1 MKRTDFDLDEM
12 QRLWQKQSRALE
24 GRSLISE
31 DEMRRAIQRTRKA
44 EVRPLHLWRRVAAV
58 AAVLIVA
65 AVAVWQWPAQPA
77 TPQLAEAAQGP
88 RINRNN
94 RNNQK
99 TQSTQSIQSTLS
111 IQNTPKTPTL
121 IAESPVQ
128 KVVESRVAAQIEE
141 SPQFIAP
148 VAVEAVPA
156 DETLLAQAPAP
167 QKTVWPNRQSATD
180 TLTVYTTRLVQY
192 GTPKRKSL
200 TETLFEPVLASL

>member
-24 GRSLISE
+24 GHSLISE
-31 DEMRRAIQRTRKA
+31 DEMRRAMQRTRKA

-77 TPQLAEAAQGP
+77 TPQLAKAAQGP
-88 RINRNN
+88 RNN

-99 TQSTQSIQSTLS
+99 TQSIQSIPI

-121 IAESPVQ
+121 IAESPAQ
-128 KVVESRVAAQIEE
+128 KDVESRVAAQIEE

-148 VAVEAVPA
+148 VAVEEVAA

>member
-12 QRLWQKQSRALE
+12 QRLWQKQSLALE
-24 GRSLISE
+24 GHNLISE
-31 DEMRRAIQRTRKA
+31 DEMRRAMQRTRKA

-58 AAVLIVA
+58 AAVFIVA

-77 TPQLAEAAQGP
+77 TPQLAEAAKGP
-88 RINRNN
+88 

-99 TQSTQSIQSTLS
+99 TQSTQSIQ
-111 IQNTPKTPTL
+111 NTPTSPTL
-121 IAESPVQ
+121 IAESPAQ
-128 KVVESRVAAQIEE
+128 KDVESLVVAQIEE
-141 SPQFIAP
+141 LPQFIAP
-148 VAVEAVPA
+148 VAVEEVSA
-156 DETLLAQAPAP
+156 DETILAQAPAP
-167 QKTVWPNRQSATD
+167 QKTVWPNRQSTTD

>member
-24 GRSLISE
+24 GHSLISE
-31 DEMRRAIQRTRKA
+31 DEMRRAMQRTRKA

-77 TPQLAEAAQGP
+77 TSQLAEAAQGS
-88 RINRNN
+88 RNN

-99 TQSTQSIQSTLS
+99 TQSTQSIQS
-111 IQNTPKTPTL
+111 IQNTPTSPTH
-121 IAESPVQ
+121 IAKSSAQ
-128 KVVESRVAAQIEE
+128 KDVESRVAAQIEE

-148 VAVEAVPA
+148 VAMEEVAA